1 MGIVT
6 YPNIIV
12 PASGAPVSRSG
23 FGIPVRDA
31 IQDLDARV
39 SQVESSAWAG
49 AVKLTDTGRTSTAT
63 VSADPHLSVTV
74 TGTGIYRGELTC
86 YWNALNNTNGGARIQ
101 MRFPSSDFIWTQLR
115 IASASV
121 SNNGTDV
128 NVDFG
133 GEVLTAV
140 TQTSEVGG
148 LRVTTA
154 VLVVVVDFTMIV
166 GSVGGSLQLFWAQN
180 ASNAVTTTLKKGSSL
195 TLFRQ
200 G

>member
-1 MGIVT
+1 MT
-6 YPNIIV
+6 YPNIVV
-12 PASGAPVSRSG
+12 PPAGTELSRSG

-31 IQDLDARV
+31 IQDMDVRL
-39 SQVESSAWAG
+39 SEVESSAWTG
-49 AVKLTDTGRTSTAT
+49 AVKLADTTRTSTAT
-63 VSADPHLSVTV
+63 VSADPHLSIPVIA
-74 TGTGIYRGELTC
+74 TGIYRGELTC
-86 YWNALNNTNGGARIQ
+86 YWNAANNTNGGARIQ
-101 MRFPSSDFIWTQLR
+101 MRFPSSSDFIWTQLR
-115 IASASV
+115 ISSASV
-121 SNNGTDV
+121 SNNGSDV

-140 TQTSEVGG
+140 AQTSEVAS

-166 GSVGGSLQLFWAQN
+166 GSISGSLQLYWAQS
-180 ASNAVTTTLKKGSSL
+180 ASNAVGSTLKKGSSL

>member
-1 MGIVT
+1 MT
-6 YPNIIV
+6 YPNIVV
-12 PASGAPVSRSG
+12 PPAGVGLSRSG

-31 IQDLDARV
+31 IQDLDVRV
-39 SQVESSAWAG
+39 SEVESSAWTG

-63 VSADPHLSVTV
+63 VSADPHLSIPITA
-74 TGTGIYRGELTC
+74 TGIYRGEVTC
-86 YWNALNNTNGGARIQ
+86 YWNANNNTNGGARIQ

-115 IASASV
+115 ISSVSV
-121 SNNGTDV
+121 SNNGSDV

-154 VLVVVVDFTMIV
+154 VLVVVVDFTCIV
-166 GSVGGSLQLFWAQN
+166 GAAGGNLQLYWAQN

>member
-1 MGIVT
+1 MT
-6 YPNIIV
+6 YPNIVV
-12 PASGAPVSRSG
+12 PPAGIDLSRAS

-31 IQDLDARV
+31 IQDLDVRV
-39 SQVESSAWAG
+39 SEVEASAWTG
-49 AVKLTDTGRTSTAT
+49 AVKLTDTTRTSTAT
-63 VSADPHLSVTV
+63 VSADPHLSIPVV
-74 TGTGIYRGELTC
+74 ATGIYRGEVTC
-86 YWNALNNTNGGARIQ
+86 YWNAASTPNGSARIQ
-101 MRFPSSDFIWTQLR
+101 MRFPAASDFIWTQLR
-115 IASASV
+115 VASAST

-140 TQTSEVGG
+140 SQTSEVAS

-154 VLVVVVDFTMIV
+154 VLVVVVDFTLIV
-166 GSVGGSLQLFWAQN
+166 GSTSGNLQLYWAQS
-180 ASNAVTTTLKKGSSL
+180 ASNAVGSTLKKGSSL